1 MTLFLNLI
9 FLISTLEREK
19 LSASLTRSENE
30 KNRLEIRLTSNLTDG
45 KRGGASSFLP
55 VRSGRPTTN
64 TSTVSVN
71 LLNVETLFKI

>member
-30 KNRLEIRLTSNLTDG
+30 KNRLEMRLHDSNLTDG

-55 VRSGRPTTN
+55 VRSGRPTN
-64 TSTVSVN
+64 TSTVSVIKSRAR
-71 LLNVETLFKI
+71 F